1 MNTPDEITVDAEA
14 ERLWLNAYKDKTG
27 LSWGALG
34 RSSGIP
40 HGTLSPWATG
50 VYLGNADNVAARVFR
65 FRQQVESQADL
76 AAVALKAPDFIAT
89 PTALRLR
96 ELMVSAQSGGMTM
109 GCTAPGLGKTIAAEH
124 YARSVS
130 NAWLIT
136 MRPSS
141 GNLTAMI
148 SATLAAIGNTPGN
161 RIGGW
166 KSKLSQEVST
176 LIAGRNGVLI
186 YDEANFL
193 TMESLEEI
201 RSWAVPGGAGVCL
214 LGNEELFAKVRGGAR
229 NHAFGRLN
237 GRIKMSHLAEAPE
250 PGDVEAY
257 LDAWQIEKPSMRNL
271 LSAIAMTPGSGAL
284 REMRQIIE
292 LANTLAHEDGVAMG
306 LSHLRDAQSTRTT
319 RNIRVAS

>member
-50 VYLGNADNVAARVFR
+50 VYMGNSENVAARVFR
-65 FRQQVESQADL
+65 FRQQIESQDDIAS
-76 AAVALKAPDFIAT
+76 VALKAPDFIPT

-96 ELMVSAQSGGMTM
+96 TLLATAQSGEMTL
-109 GCTAPGLGKTIAAEH
+109 GCTAPGLGKTIT
-124 YARSVS
+124 ARHFVHSVS
-130 NAWLIT
+130 NSWLIT
-136 MRPSS
+136 ARPSS

-148 SATLAAIGNTPGN
+148 GATLAAIGNSTGA
-161 RIGGW
+161 RVGGW
-166 KSKLSQEVST
+166 KAKLSQEVAS
-176 LIAGRNGVLI
+176 LIAGRKSVLI
-186 YDEANFL
+186 YDEAQFL
-193 TMESLEEI
+193 TAESMEEI
-201 RSWAVPGGAGVCL
+201 RSWSDVTGVGVCL

-229 NHAFGRLN
+229 NHAFARLN
-237 GRIKMSHLAEAPE
+237 SRIKMSHLAEAPE
-250 PGDVEAY
+250 PGDAEAY
-257 LDAWQIEKPSMRNL
+257 LDAWKIEKPSMRNL
-271 LSAIAMTPGSGAL
+271 LSAIALTPGSGGL

-292 LANTLAHEDGVAMG
+292 VANTLAHEDGVAMG